1 MPDYIDAP
9 EIFIVA
15 GENERSAALRDIA
28 RLRQAG
34 YSASYA
40 LKHQAFGKQFK
51 EAGRSGAKFAI
62 VYGEQEVLANQVKI
76 KDLSSGAE
84 ISVKT
89 SDLVQKLQSLEESG
103 GISPEK

>member
-28 RLRQAG
+28 RLRQPG

-62 VYGEQEVLANQVKI
+62 VYGEEEVLANQIKI
-76 KDLSSGAE
+76 KDLASGGE
-84 ISVKT
+84 ISVD
-89 SDLVQKLQSLEESG
+89 SVDILHRLQALEESG
-103 GISPEK
+103 GISLEE